1 MKFTI
6 EIKYFHPQL
15 MIGLENI
22 KEAGLLIDIKNPVAL
37 KTIIHQGN

>member
-6 EIKYFHPQL
+6 EIKYFHPNL

-22 KEAGLLIDIKNPVAL
+22 KEAWLLFDIKKTVEL
-37 KTIIHQGN
+37 KTVIHQ